1 MKNHIILIVLCGIAG
16 LRSKSSLDIVPMV
29 KTMLNSI
36 EHRGPDGF
44 GLSANTNIYHSF
56 SIEKLSNNIH
66 ADSALGHVRLAI
78 VGGKLGQQ
86 PFKSCDGRFILE
98 HNGEIYNYKQI
109 KKRLLDHKFT
119 TKTDSEVIVHLLE
132 ENCKKTN
139 NFMLALQKTIN
150 ELDGVYALS
159 IIDQSNDT
167 IYLIRDKLGI
177 RQLYYAENSKLIAFA
192 SERKALWE
200 IGLNEPTISVLPGH
214 CICISKNVSNQIR
227 LSDPPIHKNNPVY
240 NNMKNAVDIYEKL
253 LLSSIKKR
261 TQDLKKVGVIFSG
274 GIDSVLIA
282 LLVKKFVDNVVC
294 YTSGIEGS
302 PDIEFAKSIANKLN
316 LDLRI
321 NELNSR
327 YVENIIPKIINT
339 IETNNMTQVEVAIP
353 IYSAVELAAEDGM
366 KVVFSGQG
374 ADELFGGYSWY
385 PNILKKQGYEKLQ
398 EYLITDLLLLYKE
411 CLEREDKITMAHGI
425 EMRVP
430 FLDPK
435 IVKFATSI
443 NLRLNI
449 VNSDDI
455 FGKRVHRELAKKIG
469 LDHSIAY
476 RKKDAAQHGSGI
488 HDVLKKLAVKNG
500 YDITKIT
507 DEYSK
512 KFISREKLGS
522 SERYGHLFTNEP
534 VWDTDLSLQLYFDSI
549 VTSNLPISVLINK
562 K

>member
-1 MKNHIILIVLCGIAG
+1 MCGIAG

-44 GLSANTNIYHSF
+44 GLSANTNIYHSY

-78 VGGKLGQQ
+78 VGGKLGRQ

-98 HNGEIYNYKQI
+98 HNGEIYNYKQL
-109 KKRLLDHKFT
+109 KKRLLDHKFD

-139 NFMLALQKTIN
+139 DFVLALRKTIS

-159 IIDQSNDT
+159 IIDQSTDT

-192 SERKALWE
+192 SERKALWK
-200 IGLNEPTISVLPGH
+200 IGLKEPTNSVLPGH
-214 CICISKNVSNQIR
+214 CICISKNISNQIK
-227 LSDPPIHKNNPVY
+227 LSDPPIHKQNPVY
-240 NNMKNAVDIYEKL
+240 NNMKDAVDIYEKL
-253 LLSSIKKR
+253 LRSSIKKR

-282 LLVKKFVDNVVC
+282 LLVKEFVENVVC
-294 YTSGIEGS
+294 YTSGIKGS
-302 PDIEFAKSIANKLN
+302 PDIEFAKSIASKLD

-321 NELNSR
+321 NELNPIC
-327 YVENIIPKIINT
+327 VENMIPKIINT

-353 IYSAVELAAEDGM
+353 IYSAVELAAQDDM

-398 EYLITDLLLLYKE
+398 EYLVTDLLLLYKE
-411 CLEREDKITMAHGI
+411 CLEREDKITMAHGV

-430 FLDPK
+430 FLDPE

-443 NLRLNI
+443 NLKLNI
-449 VNSDDI
+449 LDSDDI

-469 LDHSIAY
+469 LDHNIAY

-488 HDVLKKLAVKNG
+488 HDVLKKLAEKNG
-500 YDITKIT
+500 YNITKIT
-507 DEYSK
+507 NEYSK

-522 SERYGHLFTNEP
+522 SERYGHLFTNESA
-534 VWDTDLSLQLYFDSI
+534 WDTDLSLQLYFDSI
-549 VTSNLPISVLINK
+549 DTNNNAISVLINNS
-562 K
+562 